1 MAKIKYELYEGSDGS
16 LCLYI
21 LGRDG
26 NPMEVYD
33 GWEGAPE
40 PGIMLDVVARLEKG
54 IKPSII
60 YKDFCCDIALAYRES
75 CKSGEI
81 IAHNGWVQRGALM
94 EAAGRRAF
102 GYPEW

>member
-1 MAKIKYELYEGSDGS
+1 MNIIKYELYEDNEGGLALYLLDG
-16 LCLYI
+16 
-21 LGRDG
+21 DG
-26 NPMEVYD
+26 NPKSVYD
-33 GWEGAPE
+33 GWELAPE
-40 PGIMLDVVARLEKG
+40 PGIMLDVVADLENG

-60 YKDFCCDIALAYRES
+60 YKEWCDVES
-75 CKSGEI
+75 SYVEDCKNSEL